1 MIISVGC
8 DHIVTEVKDSV
19 VEYLKLK
26 GHEVIDNGTYDKER
40 THYPIYGKKTAE
52 KVVNGEADLGIV
64 ICGTGVG
71 ITNSAAK
78 IKGARVALVRDIE
91 TARYSKENLDINIL
105 GFGGRITGIGL
116 MENII
121 DVFFETKFNP
131 TEENKGTV
139 EKLNNMIEK
148 DYANGDEHYFDEFN
162 EKWERGEYHD

>member
-162 EKWERGEYHD
+162 EKWDRGEYHD

>member
-19 VEYLKLK
+19 VEYLESK
-26 GHEVIDNGTYDKER
+26 GHEVIDNGTYDKVR

-52 KVVNGEADLGIV
+52 KVVNGEADLGVV

-71 ITNSAAK
+71 ITNAAAK
-78 IKGARVALVRDIE
+78 IKGARVALVRDVE

-105 GFGGRITGIGL
+105 GFGGRITGLGL

-121 DVFFETKFNP
+121 DVFLDTNFNP
-131 TEENKGTV
+131 TEENIAMV

-148 DYANGDEHYFDEFN
+148 DYANGDEHYFDEFMD
-162 EKWERGEYHD
+162 KWDRGEYHD

>member
-19 VEYLKLK
+19 VEYLESK
-26 GHEVIDNGTYDKER
+26 GHEVIDNGTYDKVR

-78 IKGARVALVRDIE
+78 IKGARVALVRDVE

-105 GFGGRITGIGL
+105 GFGGRITGLGL

-121 DVFFETKFNP
+121 DVFLETKFNP
-131 TEENKGTV
+131 TEENIAMV

-148 DYANGDEHYFDEFN
+148 DYANGDEHYFDEFMD
-162 EKWERGEYHD
+162 KWDRGEYHD